1 MAARTVRANK
11 TTKDDDDND
20 HEDDDD
26 DDDVDD
32 VSPDGAIESFVRT
45 APH

>member
-1 MAARTVRANK
+1 MATRTVRATK
-11 TTKDDDDND
+11 TTTDDDVND
-20 HEDDDD
+20 DEDDDD
-26 DDDVDD
+26 DD